1 MANNQKQTD
10 ADLTDE
16 EFAQETAAVTAALA
30 DLLGDHDPTFCACV
44 LASAI
49 ATLARYTEAAYPEE
63 WQANGGFDGWW
74 TAFTACVVAA
84 ATADEQNE
92 MRAVLAEAGIKSRL
106 N

>member
-1 MANNQKQTD
+1 MSRPKPPTD

-16 EFAQETAAVTAALA
+16 EFSQETVAVTAALA
-30 DLLGDHDPTFCACV
+30 DLLGDHDPAFCACV

-49 ATLARYTEAAYPEE
+49 ATLARYTAAAYPDE

-84 ATADEQNE
+84 ATADEQTE
-92 MRAVLAEAGIKSRL
+92 MRAVLAEAGI
-106 N
+106 